1 MVVVKYELYFWNVNI
16 EIKIMGT
23 KEFTMK
29 RVILVFVSVD
39 FIGGFDS
46 QSAYEPP
53 SKSSRLHMEPL

>member
-1 MVVVKYELYFWNVNI
+1 M
-16 EIKIMGT
+16 IKSIT
-23 KEFTMK
+23 
-29 RVILVFVSVD
+29 LVSVD

>member
-1 MVVVKYELYFWNVNI
+1 MGRDVLYFRNVNI
-16 EIKIMGT
+16 EIG
-23 KEFTMK
+23 MK
-29 RVILVFVSVD
+29 GIVFVSVD